1 MLEDP
6 FTTAERTLIEAGRQ
20 DLVRQLR
27 LELQELKNP
36 ILAAAV
42 EALAGRKV
50 LACHSQV
57 VFDPDM
63 VVQVFVLA
71 PLAPELVSM
80 LAA

>member
-1 MLEDP
+1 VLEDP
-6 FTTAERTLIEAGRQ
+6 FTTAERTLIEADRQ

-27 LELQELKNP
+27 LEFQELNDP

-42 EALAGRKV
+42 EALTGCKV

-63 VVQVFVLA
+63 VFQVFVLEA
-71 PLAPELVSM
+71 PGIGTVSM